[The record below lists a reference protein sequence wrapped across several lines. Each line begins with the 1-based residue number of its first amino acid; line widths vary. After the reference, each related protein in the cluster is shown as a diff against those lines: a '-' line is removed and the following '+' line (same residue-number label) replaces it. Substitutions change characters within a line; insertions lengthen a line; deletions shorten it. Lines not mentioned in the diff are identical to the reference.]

1 VLRWRGFRGS
11 NGITLAFRE
20 LRCDSKEVERLT
32 RKRKKRAVL
41 PLHPELFL
49 ALDRRGSRP
58 SSFGGS
64 EGEALLAAACV
75 AGAAKAVVGGGNTD
89 GGTQPRADGNKLQ
102 VDHAT

>member
-1 VLRWRGFRGS
+1 LLCFLVLRWRGFRVS

-49 ALDRRGSRP
+49 ALDQKRIETVVLRR
-58 SSFGGS
+58 FGG
-64 EGEALLAAACV
+64 
-75 AGAAKAVVGGGNTD
+75 
-89 GGTQPRADGNKLQ
+89 
-102 VDHAT
+102 

>member
-1 VLRWRGFRGS
+1 MGLVVFSCAALEGLSGS

-49 ALDRRGSRP
+49 ALD
-58 SSFGGS
+58 
-64 EGEALLAAACV
+64 
-75 AGAAKAVVGGGNTD
+75 
-89 GGTQPRADGNKLQ
+89 
-102 VDHAT
+102 